1 MPSPRRNFLK
11 TSALSFS
18 LALALAAAHRP
29 SHAAPCTQDVC
40 TLPTQMIWPAG
51 APAIPDWPGTA
62 PKPGPDEERE
72 GGEVVVNVSQPSY
85 QAFLPRASRATGA
98 AVLIAP
104 GGGFSAL
111 SIRSEGTQVAQWL
124 AERGIAAFV
133 LRYRTFHLSPGET
146 REVINK
152 RVFGSLANGLAGAAG
167 VADGME
173 ALRQIRAQA
182 AGFGI
187 DPRRIGVVGFS
198 AGGHVVGMMALAA
211 DERERPNFVGLIYGM
226 PMTTPVPPL
235 PPAHLP
241 YPEGTP
247 KEPWLRPKPTPAPG
261 ALPPTFIAMAQDD
274 MAVGSGVRAYY
285 DAMFTAGYR
294 PELHLYQRGNHGFG
308 MRQQGSSSDHWLDA
322 FGWWIDA
329 EGFNKRPA
337 AQPVR
342 EQAGP

>member
-1 MPSPRRNFLK
+1 MPSQRRTLLK
-11 TSALSFS
+11 VTALSLS
-18 LALALAAAHRP
+18 LALASAAGT
-29 SHAAPCTQDVC
+29 SHAAPCAQDVC
-40 TLPTQMIWPAG
+40 TLAPQLLWPTG
-51 APAIPDWPGTA
+51 VPAIPDWPGTA
-62 PKPGPDEERE
+62 PKLGPDEVRE

-85 QAFLPRASRATGA
+85 QAWLPRASAATGA

-104 GGGFSAL
+104 GGGFTAL

-124 AERGIAAFV
+124 AEHGIAAFV
-133 LRYRTFHLSPGET
+133 LRYRTFHQSPGDT
-146 REVINK
+146 RESLNK
-152 RVFGSLANGLAGAAG
+152 RMFGSLASGLSGAAG

-173 ALRQIRAQA
+173 ALRQIRASA
-182 AGFGI
+182 AEFGI
-187 DPRRIGVVGFS
+187 DPQRLGVVGFS

-226 PMTTPVPPL
+226 PMTTPLPPL

-274 MAVGSGVRAYY
+274 LAVGTGVRAYY
-285 DAMFTAGYR
+285 DAMFAAGYR

-308 MRQQGSSSDHWLDA
+308 MRKQGSTSDRWLEA
-322 FGWWIDA
+322 FGGWIEA
-329 EGFNKRPA
+329 EGFNKRQPA
-337 AQPVR
+337 R
-342 EQAGP
+342 

>member
-1 MPSPRRNFLK
+1 MPSQRRTLLK
-11 TSALSFS
+11 ATALS
-18 LALALAAAHRP
+18 LALAAA
-29 SHAAPCTQDVC
+29 SGTSQAAPCTQDVC
-40 TLPTQMIWPAG
+40 TLAPQLLWPAG
-51 APAIPDWPGTA
+51 VPAIPNWPGTA
-62 PKPGPDEERE
+62 PAIGRDEVRE
-72 GGEVVVNVSQPSY
+72 GGEIVVNVSQPSY
-85 QAFLPRASRATGA
+85 QAWLPRASKATGA

-133 LRYRTFHLSPGET
+133 LRYRTFHQSPGET
-146 REVINK
+146 RESLNK
-152 RVFGSLANGLAGAAG
+152 RMFGSLASGLAGAAG

-173 ALRQIRAQA
+173 ALRQIRAGA

-187 DPRRIGVVGFS
+187 DPQRIGAVGFS

-211 DERERPNFVGLIYGM
+211 NERERPNFVGLIYGM
-226 PMTTPVPPL
+226 PMTTPLPPL

-274 MAVGSGVRAYY
+274 LAVGTGVRAYY
-285 DAMFTAGYR
+285 DAMFAAGYR

-308 MRQQGSSSDHWLDA
+308 MRQQGSTSDRWLDA
-322 FGWWIDA
+322 FGGWIAA
-329 EGFNKRPA
+329 EGFNKRPPA
-337 AQPVR
+337 P
-342 EQAGP
+342 